1 MLRRWLNN
9 NTPADIY
16 WECTLCGF
24 DNNVNSESACILCG
38 TQNNTT
44 TSSGRGDFYTSHA
57 ATSGIS
63 GGGGGDGSSDV
74 QSNANAAGADTIF
87 ISEDAQIQVAKYSS
101 FSLSERQ
108 RQVAQ
113 NYRRLNKVSGS
124 VYPCVCRSVYGYLS
138 KKSMHVLYVIYF
150 KAHCPN
156 KCNFYILHV

>member
-9 NTPADIY
+9 NTPGDIY
-16 WECTLCGF
+16 WECNLCGF

-38 TQNNTT
+38 TQNNST
-44 TSSGRGDFYTSHA
+44 TSAGRGDFYTSPA

-63 GGGGGDGSSDV
+63 GGGDDGSSDV
-74 QSNANAAGADTIF
+74 QSNANAAGADTIL